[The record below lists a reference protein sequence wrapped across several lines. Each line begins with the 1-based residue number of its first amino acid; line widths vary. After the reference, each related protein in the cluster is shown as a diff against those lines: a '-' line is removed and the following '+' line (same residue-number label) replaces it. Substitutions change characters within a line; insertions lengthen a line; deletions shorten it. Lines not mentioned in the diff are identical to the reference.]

1 MEALFP
7 YLLPYLILTQWFIR
21 LTPEKDN
28 SLSRFKLYFKTY
40 GISALG
46 GFPTGAATIA
56 YLKRTNQIS
65 KSEANGLLSICHS
78 PSPLFVLGFV
88 GHDLLNN
95 TRFSWQYLIL
105 YHTVSLF
112 ILVIVLFLSSI
123 QSSPGN
129 QIIQPSKNENPFIS
143 SIKDSIP
150 TVLVVGSTII
160 FFTTIYTVV
169 MYTIHTIFPNI
180 HKNLLLL
187 TAASLEMTNGLQ
199 ISQKIFSN
207 EPHLLPLL
215 MATFLSSQSLSIHM
229 QVAVIAKSENISLKP
244 YILLRIFYH
253 VLLFLFYILYY
264 FYKLKRYKEN
274 SAEFMSAEFKC
285 FADISLSMLL
295 PLHKA
300 QALSHFPHIGQ
311 LLSQC
316 WNLRRNIDFSS

>member
-1 MEALFP
+1 MLFPGIAHKGADLGLELFLEALFP

-28 SLSRFKLYFKTY
+28 SLSRFKLYIKTY

-46 GFPTGAATIA
+46 GFPTGAATVA

-112 ILVIVLFLSSI
+112 ILVMYYFYHRSNPRQEIKSYNLR
-123 QSSPGN
+123 
-129 QIIQPSKNENPFIS
+129 KNENPFIS

-169 MYTIHTIFPNI
+169 IYTIQTIFPNI

-207 EPHLLPLL
+207 EPALLPLL

-229 QVAVIAKSENISLKP
+229 QVAVIAKSESISLKP
-244 YILLRIFYH
+244 YILLRIFFTLVIPILYFI
-253 VLLFLFYILYY
+253 LFL
-264 FYKLKRYKEN
+264 
-274 SAEFMSAEFKC
+274 
-285 FADISLSMLL
+285 
-295 PLHKA
+295 
-300 QALSHFPHIGQ
+300 
-311 LLSQC
+311 
-316 WNLRRNIDFSS
+316 

>member
-21 LTPEKDN
+21 LTPEKEN

-88 GHDLLNN
+88 GHDLLHD

-112 ILVIVLFLSSI
+112 LLLLYYFYHRSNPRQEIKLDNLRR
-123 QSSPGN
+123 
-129 QIIQPSKNENPFIS
+129 NENPFIS

-169 MYTIHTIFPNI
+169 MFTIQTILPNI

-199 ISQKIFSN
+199 IAHKFFADESII
-207 EPHLLPLL
+207 LPLL

-244 YILLRIFYH
+244 YILLR
-253 VLLFLFYILYY
+253 VLITIIIPLLYFILFL
-264 FYKLKRYKEN
+264 
-274 SAEFMSAEFKC
+274 
-285 FADISLSMLL
+285 
-295 PLHKA
+295 
-300 QALSHFPHIGQ
+300 
-311 LLSQC
+311 
-316 WNLRRNIDFSS
+316 

>member
-28 SLSRFKLYFKTY
+28 SLSRFKLYLKTY

-65 KSEANGLLSICHS
+65 KQEANGLLSICHS

-88 GHDLLNN
+88 GNDLLNN

-105 YHTVSLF
+105 YHTVS
-112 ILVIVLFLSSI
+112 ILILILYYFYHRSNPRQAVKSDNLKRI
-123 QSSPGN
+123 
-129 QIIQPSKNENPFIS
+129 ENPFIS

-160 FFTTIYTVV
+160 FFTTVYTVV

-180 HKNLLLL
+180 HKYFLLL

-199 ISQKIFSN
+199 ISQKFFSN
-207 EPHLLPLL
+207 DPILLPML

-244 YILLRIFYH
+244 YILLRIFITFIIPFLYFI
-253 VLLFLFYILYY
+253 LFL
-264 FYKLKRYKEN
+264 
-274 SAEFMSAEFKC
+274 
-285 FADISLSMLL
+285 
-295 PLHKA
+295 
-300 QALSHFPHIGQ
+300 
-311 LLSQC
+311 
-316 WNLRRNIDFSS
+316 